1 MQNPANTEDYVV
13 VSGKH
18 TFGTQY
24 TAVARR
30 LRELGLIGLGEDT
43 GKAVKPGL
51 VNLVPD
57 PHSGRVDMS
66 RRNIVIR

>member
-1 MQNPANTEDYVV
+1 
-13 VSGKH
+13 
-18 TFGTQY
+18 
-24 TAVARR
+24 VARR

-57 PHSGRVDMS
+57 LHGGRVDLS